1 MELLPERLIKAGKH
15 ATIRMDFGEMDP
27 YEFEAEIEAQAME
40 ALAQEEAILAELENE
55 GFMDNSAPRVNMN
68 KTPGKNNL
76 TDQSKRKLIMN
87 SQSSANST
95 REKQQKTILEKKI
108 LLSQNAQV
116 DNKKDTGLDI
126 VLEQK
131 VASEK
136 KLEEDKARLDAIM
149 KRNFDF
155 NIHRT
160 PPVENDFMP
169 FTATNG
175 DRLYLDYNFDDAW
188 EDENFNNASINLG
201 ASYNLKSLNGSYLS
215 KSIDEMKEENE
226 RQRRLQI
233 LREENG
239 LGNDTF
245 ASLKSREESRNH
257 VGNSS
262 KTANMLWVD
271 SYSPES
277 FQQLLSS
284 EKVNRQVLRW
294 LKSWDPVVFKRKKNA
309 LSSNRP
315 PGKNFSSNHSSYKN
329 NFGRNQQANNGSI
342 YGKPRGYDNSYGRNG
357 YNNYSWNPE
366 NGPRSRVILLC
377 GPPGAGKTT
386 LAHVAAKHAGY
397 KPVEINASDERSGK
411 SLKRRIVD
419 AMEMQSMFGEKKPN
433 CKS

>member
-1 MELLPERLIKAGKH
+1 M
-15 ATIRMDFGEMDP
+15 
-27 YEFEAEIEAQAME
+27 
-40 ALAQEEAILAELENE
+40 
-55 GFMDNSAPRVNMN
+55 
-68 KTPGKNNL
+68 
-76 TDQSKRKLIMN
+76 
-87 SQSSANST
+87 
-95 REKQQKTILEKKI
+95 EKKI

-284 EKVNRQVLRW
+284 EKSTD
-294 LKSWDPVVFKRKKNA
+294 K
-309 LSSNRP
+309 
-315 PGKNFSSNHSSYKN
+315 
-329 NFGRNQQANNGSI
+329 
-342 YGKPRGYDNSYGRNG
+342 SYGG
-357 YNNYSWNPE
+357 
-366 NGPRSRVILLC
+366 
-377 GPPGAGKTT
+377 
-386 LAHVAAKHAGY
+386 
-397 KPVEINASDERSGK
+397 
-411 SLKRRIVD
+411 
-419 AMEMQSMFGEKKPN
+419 
-433 CKS
+433 